1 MDLEDQYDKLYRY
14 CYFRVRDVQT
24 AEDLVQETFLRWLD
38 HYPGQREREA
48 LPTLYTI
55 ARNVFLDQARRK
67 RNTEIQL
74 PRELPVTAGVSLTEA
89 LEDREEALRLHCLLH
104 GLGEP
109 YKEVFHLR
117 VFGELPFGDIARVF
131 GRTESWAR
139 VTFYRAKQKIIA
151 GLEEEKHGG

>member
-55 ARNVFLDQARRK
+55 ARNLCVDVTRQRETLPLQETDQVAAD
-67 RNTEIQL
+67 
-74 PRELPVTAGVSLTEA
+74 PAGTLVERWDLERA
-89 LEDREEALRLHCLLH
+89 LETLTPQDQELLLLRYANQVPLQALSRLTGRP
-104 GLGEP
+104 GLPSIEG
-109 YKEVFHLR
+109 
-117 VFGELPFGDIARVF
+117 A
-131 GRTESWAR
+131 
-139 VTFYRAKQKIIA
+139 A
-151 GLEEEKHGG
+151 GC

>member
-55 ARNVFLDQARRK
+55 ARNLCVDVTRQRETLPLQETDDIFQ
-67 RNTEIQL
+67 IQFQLL
-74 PRELPVTAGVSLTEA
+74 PWQS
-89 LEDREEALRLHCLLH
+89 
-104 GLGEP
+104 
-109 YKEVFHLR
+109 
-117 VFGELPFGDIARVF
+117 
-131 GRTESWAR
+131 
-139 VTFYRAKQKIIA
+139 QQ
-151 GLEEEKHGG
+151 

>member
-55 ARNVFLDQARRK
+55 ARNLCVDVTRQRETLPLQETTR
-67 RNTEIQL
+67 L
-74 PRELPVTAGVSLTEA
+74 PRTP
-89 LEDREEALRLHCLLH
+89 R
-104 GLGEP
+104 
-109 YKEVFHLR
+109 
-117 VFGELPFGDIARVF
+117 ARWWSD
-131 GRTESWAR
+131 GTWNGPWRRSPPRTRNCCSCAMPTR
-139 VTFYRAKQKIIA
+139 CPCRR
-151 GLEEEKHGG
+151 

>member
-55 ARNVFLDQARRK
+55 ARNLCVDVTRQRE
-67 RNTEIQL
+67 TL
-74 PRELPVTAGVSLTEA
+74 PLPGDRPGCRGPRGHAGGA
-89 LEDREEALRLHCLLH
+89 M
-104 GLGEP
+104 GLGTGP
-109 YKEVFHLR
+109 
-117 VFGELPFGDIARVF
+117 GDAHPPGPGTAAPALANQAPCR
-131 GRTESWAR
+131 R
-139 VTFYRAKQKIIA
+139 
-151 GLEEEKHGG
+151 

>member
-55 ARNVFLDQARRK
+55 ARNLCVDVTRQRETLLPLCITAVPGKMCGLNGIFLFFTKKAPLKQGGGTRG
-67 RNTEIQL
+67 QL
-74 PRELPVTAGVSLTEA
+74 SQ
-89 LEDREEALRLHCLLH
+89 
-104 GLGEP
+104 
-109 YKEVFHLR
+109 F
-117 VFGELPFGDIARVF
+117 
-131 GRTESWAR
+131 
-139 VTFYRAKQKIIA
+139 
-151 GLEEEKHGG
+151 